1 MSDKK
6 IGLALGSGGAKGLA
20 HIGILKVLQNNDI
33 PVDLV
38 AGSSMGSVIGGLYAV
53 QYDIEQMERVVNE
66 TDWQLLL
73 SLVDPSLGQGLIK
86 GEKIRDFIKKHL
98 GDVDFEELEIP
109 FSAVATDIK
118 TGEAV
123 ALNQGSVVSAIRAS
137 ISLPLIFKPVEYQ
150 DKLLTDGELSQPVPV
165 KTVKEMG
172 ADIVIGVNLHTN
184 SFEEGDL
191 NSYQIANRSL
201 DLLRYNLSRYNV
213 EGADVV
219 INPEVEDIK
228 WNDFLSSEEAIAAGE
243 KEAEDKL
250 SAIEKLI

>member
-1 MSDKK
+1 M
-6 IGLALGSGGAKGLA
+6 GSGGAKGLA
-20 HIGILKVLQNNDI
+20 HIGILKVLRNNDI

-38 AGSSMGSVIGGLYAV
+38 AGSSMGSVIGGLYAAQQDV
-53 QYDIEQMERVVNE
+53 TEMEQVVEE

-98 GDVDFEELEIP
+98 GDVNFKELKIP

-123 ALNQGSVVSAIRAS
+123 ALDQGSVVSAIRAS

-172 ADIVIGVNLHTN
+172 ADIIIGVNLHTN
-184 SFEEGDL
+184 DFEEGNL

-201 DLLRYNLSRYNV
+201 DLLRYNLSRYNA
-213 EGADVV
+213 EAADVV
-219 INPEVEDIK
+219 LNPEVEDIK
-228 WNDFLSSEEAIAAGE
+228 WNDFLRSEEAIAAGE
-243 KEAEDKL
+243 KEAQNKL
-250 SAIEKLI
+250 PVIENLL

>member
-1 MSDKK
+1 
-6 IGLALGSGGAKGLA
+6 
-20 HIGILKVLQNNDI
+20 
-33 PVDLV
+33 
-38 AGSSMGSVIGGLYAV
+38 MGSVIGGLYAA

-98 GDVDFEELEIP
+98 GDVDFEELKIP

-123 ALNQGSVVSAIRAS
+123 TINEGSVVSAIRAS
-137 ISLPLIFKPVEYQ
+137 ISLPLIFKPIEYRG
-150 DKLLTDGELSQPVPV
+150 KLLTDGELSQPVPV

-172 ADIVIGVNLHTN
+172 ADIIIGVNLHTN
-184 SFEEGDL
+184 NFQEGDL

-219 INPEVEDIK
+219 INPEVGHIK
-228 WNDFLSSEEAIAAGE
+228 WNDFLSSEEAIEIG
-243 KEAEDKL
+243 KEATKNKL
-250 SAIEKLI
+250 PEIKKLI